1 MIAPNASTAP
11 ANQPRVVSSRAS
23 VSRLRGRPD
32 TVLAI
37 AIGLLT
43 IGSRVP
49 WMMHLPWAWD
59 SVLYLRAMFL
69 FNATIHQPQPPGYLF
84 YVSLARLIDLLVHD
98 DHRALVWVSI
108 LAAGLATSA
117 LYLVARFLYDRGT
130 ALLAA
135 GFLATSV
142 TFWFYSEIAYPYTML
157 AAGTTILAFVT
168 VALRHGL
175 LPGARGAVVAAL
187 AWALMA
193 GFRQDLLLFLAP
205 LFFAAM
211 WGRPVR
217 DWLAGCCAG
226 AVGIVTWLVP
236 TAALSEGFAKYL
248 HATMR
253 QGGLVSSSSL
263 FALGFDGLS
272 HNAQVLGIFLGK
284 GIGFAFP
291 GLLYFLFR
299 TGLHPR
305 LRNPALGWLVLW
317 AGPPL
322 LFYVLVHIGDY
333 GYTFTILPA
342 LMVLAARGTMLAA
355 HDLGRGISWVMIH
368 VGTGQ
373 RFRSQLGRHVAT
385 VLLALVLLGGNS
397 WLFVRHHSQLSAT
410 GITCFDQ
417 TMSAR
422 LRLVREWFRPDET
435 LLFSSAYYQ
444 HVRYFLPEY
453 PTWFWDPAKG
463 SVSVREIDPGI
474 RWLVVF
480 DELAH
485 PAPGQT
491 AFQWMLLPCNG
502 VRFYYAR
509 VYPGDR
515 VRFDG
520 RDLTL
525 TLDR

>member
-1 MIAPNASTAP
+1 
-11 ANQPRVVSSRAS
+11 
-23 VSRLRGRPD
+23 
-32 TVLAI
+32 
-37 AIGLLT
+37 
-43 IGSRVP
+43 
-49 WMMHLPWAWD
+49 MMHLPWAWD

-117 LYLVARFLYDRGT
+117 LYLLARFLYDRGT

-175 LPGARGAVVAAL
+175 LPGARGAAVAAL

-263 FALGFDGLS
+263 FALGFD
-272 HNAQVLGIFLGK
+272 
-284 GIGFAFP
+284 
-291 GLLYFLFR
+291 
-299 TGLHPR
+299 
-305 LRNPALGWLVLW
+305 
-317 AGPPL
+317 
-322 LFYVLVHIGDY
+322 
-333 GYTFTILPA
+333 
-342 LMVLAARGTMLAA
+342 
-355 HDLGRGISWVMIH
+355 
-368 VGTGQ
+368 
-373 RFRSQLGRHVAT
+373 
-385 VLLALVLLGGNS
+385 
-397 WLFVRHHSQLSAT
+397 
-410 GITCFDQ
+410 
-417 TMSAR
+417 
-422 LRLVREWFRPDET
+422 
-435 LLFSSAYYQ
+435 
-444 HVRYFLPEY
+444 
-453 PTWFWDPAKG
+453 
-463 SVSVREIDPGI
+463 
-474 RWLVVF
+474 
-480 DELAH
+480 
-485 PAPGQT
+485 
-491 AFQWMLLPCNG
+491 
-502 VRFYYAR
+502 
-509 VYPGDR
+509 
-515 VRFDG
+515 
-520 RDLTL
+520 
-525 TLDR
+525 